1 MYQVGQLVVYGIHG
15 VCRISQIQ
23 DRVVDRV
30 SRRYL
35 VLEPVNRSG
44 SQYFVPMHNPAAM
57 QKLSPLLS
65 PEELTALLSSERV
78 RTDCWIVD
86 ENRRKQF
93 YRELSGSGS
102 REKLAQTVYN
112 LYLHRKRQKSCGK
125 RLHICDENFL
135 HDAEK
140 ILAGEIQ
147 AVLGYTNAE
156 ALEYLACRL
165 QEKPRE

>member
-44 SQYFVPMHNPAAM
+44 SQYFVP
-57 QKLSPLLS
+57 
-65 PEELTALLSSERV
+65 ERV

-112 LYLHRKRQKSCGK
+112 LYLHRQRQKSCGK

>member
-1 MYQVGQLVVYGIHG
+1 MYQVGQLVVYGIHA
-15 VCRISQIQ
+15 VCGISQIQ

-65 PEELTALLSSERV
+65 PEELTALLSSESV

-112 LYLHRKRQKSCGK
+112 LYLHRQRQKSCGK

-156 ALEYLACRL
+156 ALEYLTCRL

>member
-15 VCRISQIQ
+15 VCRISQVQ

-35 VLEPVNRSG
+35 VLEPVNRGG
-44 SQYFVPMHNPAAM
+44 SQYFVPMHNPTAM

-65 PEELTALLSSERV
+65 PEELTTLLSSERA

-93 YRELSGSGS
+93 YRELSGSGRRAVES
-102 REKLAQTVYN
+102 GCTSATRTSSMTR
-112 LYLHRKRQKSCGK
+112 RK
-125 RLHICDENFL
+125 FW
-135 HDAEK
+135 
-140 ILAGEIQ
+140 
-147 AVLGYTNAE
+147 
-156 ALEYLACRL
+156 
-165 QEKPRE
+165 QEKYRQFWAIPMQRPWNTWRAAFRKSPGNKGSTA